1 MKIKK
6 FIKSVAH
13 FLGLGDYK
21 IEGKKKALKDLIKKL
36 NKRKREMKKKIKE
49 TPVKKDKKELEE
61 ELEIVSLELKKAKS
75 VLYKLY
81 FKQNTK

>member
-6 FIKSVAH
+6 FIKSIAH

-36 NKRKREMKKKIKE
+36 NKRKRDLKKKIKE
-49 TPVKKDKKELEE
+49 IELKSDGKELEE
-61 ELEIVSLELKKAKS
+61 EFKIVALELKKAKAI
-75 VLYKLY
+75 LYKLY
-81 FKQNTK
+81 SK

>member
-36 NKRKREMKKKIKE
+36 NKRKRDLKKKIKE
-49 TPVKKDKKELEE
+49 IELKSDRKELEE
-61 ELEIVSLELKKAKS
+61 EFKIVALELKKAKAI
-75 VLYKLY
+75 LYKLY
-81 FKQNTK
+81 SK

>member
-36 NKRKREMKKKIKE
+36 NKRKRDLKKKIKE
-49 TPVKKDKKELEE
+49 IELKSDRKELEE
-61 ELEIVSLELKKAKS
+61 EFKIVSLELKKAKAI
-75 VLYKLY
+75 LYKLY
-81 FKQNTK
+81 SK

>member
-6 FIKSVAH
+6 FIKSVAN

-36 NKRKREMKKKIKE
+36 NKRKREMKKMVKE
-49 TPVKKDKKELEE
+49 SSLKKEKKELEE
-61 ELEIVSLELKKAKS
+61 ELDIVSLELKKAKAI
-75 VLYKLY
+75 LYKLY
-81 FKQNTK
+81 SK